1 MEDSRTSSRSRSCGR
16 EGPPPPLRGYGAT
29 AFACQKL
36 AGLPSRSS
44 PEGRAKDGGPN
55 FRELEPEGGLAH
67 GSRLLQANRL
77 NRQVVD
83 CRPAVIGDPDLAAVV
98 EAEADLSK
106 ADYTVCEGTKVTGW
120 PVTTIRR
127 GEVVY
132 GRQQITAAP
141 AADS

>member
-1 MEDSRTSSRSRSCGR
+1 MGE
-16 EGPPPPLRGYGAT
+16 
-29 AFACQKL
+29 
-36 AGLPSRSS
+36 
-44 PEGRAKDGGPN
+44 PN
-55 FRELEPEGGLAH
+55 FRELEPDGGLAH
-67 GSRLLQANRL
+67 GSRRLQADRL

-98 EAEADLSK
+98 RAEADPSK
-106 ADYTVCEGTKVTGW
+106 ADYTVYEGTKVTGW

-132 GRQQITAAP
+132 GREQITAAP